1 MNFFD
6 FRSKYNSLKRG
17 LPLKSLLSLHIF
29 LYRIASVLLRWLA
42 YYRQIVP
49 SRWID
54 NFRVDL
60 TRPVNSSF

>member
-17 LPLKSLLSLHIF
+17 LSLKSLLSLHIF

-42 YYRQIVP
+42 YYRQILP

-54 NFRVDL
+54 NFCVDL